1 VRAATRSAKISFVS
15 TRDGGY
21 VDLIKQVT
29 AEICKI
35 VHELEGMYLMQA
47 NGMEQRIKKGA
58 PR

>member
-1 VRAATRSAKISFVS
+1 MLAATRSVKISSVS
-15 TRDGGY
+15 MRDGGY

-47 NGMEQRIKKGA
+47 NGMETA
-58 PR
+58 N